1 MTPPVRAKLLVLVG
15 VPVAALLFVATATGD
30 NGGFA
35 PVPPESPNAEGIT
48 QSYWFITAFVLAIFV
63 LVEALL
69 VVFVVRYRRR
79 RRDRGV
85 DGAQIHGSTRLE
97 LLWTAGP
104 VLVLFAI
111 AVFVFVKLPGISD
124 VPASSTGSL
133 EVDVSGRQFYWQYE
147 YPNGVV
153 VPYRLR
159 APVGEVVELTV
170 TAPEWDVIH
179 SWWIPALGGKIDAI
193 PGRTNRTWFQ
203 AAREGVFRGQCAE
216 LCGLNHARMLAEV
229 EVLPRAEF
237 DAWLETEA
245 AAQRAGTSSL
255 GEETWRAACATCHG
269 LAGEGGAAAGAP
281 RLAGSAR
288 ASDAVAIENV
298 VRNGRN
304 LMPPLGRDWSD
315 RQMDALTAYMREELA
330 GGG

>member
-1 MTPPVRAKLLVLVG
+1 MRAKLLVLG
-15 VPVAALLFVATATGD
+15 CALVATLLLAAQATGD

-63 LVEALL
+63 LVQALL
-69 VVFVVRYRRR
+69 VVFVVRFRRRRR
-79 RRDRGV
+79 RRDA

-111 AVFVFVKLPGISD
+111 AIFVFVKLPGISD
-124 VPASSTGSL
+124 VPASSTGNL
-133 EVDVSGRQFYWQYE
+133 EIEVSGRQFYWQYE

-153 VPYRLR
+153 VPFRLR
-159 APVGEVVELTV
+159 APVGEVVELAV
-170 TAPEWDVIH
+170 SAPEWDVIH
-179 SWWIPALGGKIDAI
+179 SWWIPALGGKLDAI
-193 PGRTNRTWFQ
+193 PGRENRTWFQ
-203 AAREGVFRGQCAE
+203 AEREGVFRGQCAE
-216 LCGLNHARMLAEV
+216 LCGLQHARMLAEV

-237 DAWLETEA
+237 EDWLDAEA
-245 AAQRAGTSSL
+245 DAQRAGTSSL
-255 GEETWRAACATCHG
+255 GEETWKAACATCHG
-269 LAGEGGAAAGAP
+269 LAGEGGVAAGAP
-281 RLAGSAR
+281 RLAGSSR
-288 ASDAVAIENV
+288 ATDAEAIETI

-315 RQMDALTAYMREELA
+315 RQMDALIAYMGEELA
-330 GGG
+330 DGG